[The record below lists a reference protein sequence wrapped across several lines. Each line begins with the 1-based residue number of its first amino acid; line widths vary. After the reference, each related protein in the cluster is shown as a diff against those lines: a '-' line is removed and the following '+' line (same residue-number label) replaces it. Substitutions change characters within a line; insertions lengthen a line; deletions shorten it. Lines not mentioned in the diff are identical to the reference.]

1 MPSQKHVEEIDDYGR
16 RRPLD
21 GQPTVGASD
30 GRIPGQG
37 YSTHI
42 GGAACSVLVPVGE

>member
-1 MPSQKHVEEIDDYGR
+1 
-16 RRPLD
+16 
-21 GQPTVGASD
+21 VGASD

>member
-21 GQPTVGASD
+21 GQPTVCASD
-30 GRIPGQG
+30 GRITGQD

-42 GGAACSVLVPVGE
+42 GGAACSVLVSVGQ